1 MFGRWH
7 CGCHLEPVGHL
18 ELVGH
23 PEPVEGSNG
32 IQYLWI
38 TSDQV
43 LSGSTR
49 DCDAGWLS
57 VPPILPDATNG
68 DGLNR
73 HHLQSI
79 SNIAYRQQRVEG
91 RCSRRPGI
99 RVVVRPFQNLLSLAD
114 LVMAGDL

>member
-1 MFGRWH
+1 MTQDGVAR
-7 CGCHLEPVGHL
+7 HLFL
-18 ELVGH
+18 
-23 PEPVEGSNG
+23 
-32 IQYLWI
+32 
-38 TSDQV
+38 
-43 LSGSTR
+43 
-49 DCDAGWLS
+49 
-57 VPPILPDATNG
+57 DATHG

-73 HHLQSI
+73 RQMPLI